1 MNSFWRIVFF
11 IFPWAKSAKNHVNRC
26 STLHD
31 PCNDLALRLGKNLT
45 IFHNLYVR
53 SLFFPSFAQIQI
65 PKKPPQLHAKGFHA
79 IQLLVFFH
87 SRYNLQPIYTSR
99 GGKKKWPKFSNTRAE
114 DSTFSRWLVMTFENW
129 SNHEHLL
136 RRGGG
141 VVSPSLQQ
149 GDFPSFSA

>member
-11 IFPWAKSAKNHVNRC
+11 IFPGPKVPKIMWIDVVPYM
-26 STLHD
+26 TLQWLSFK
-31 PCNDLALRLGKNLT
+31 DLEKTSRFST
-45 IFHNLYVR
+45 IFMFAHYFSQVLPKFRFPRNHLNFTQKDFMPFNFLFFSIAVTTYNLYIHHV
-53 SLFFPSFAQIQI
+53 AE
-65 PKKPPQLHAKGFHA
+65 
-79 IQLLVFFH
+79 
-87 SRYNLQPIYTSR
+87 
-99 GGKKKWPKFSNTRAE
+99 KKKWPKFSNTRAE